1 LNINTEENQVA
12 TYWFQKTHE
21 YIAEADGEY
30 RVGISEFAAQE
41 LGDITFVE
49 LPEVGATFSRG
60 DSFGTVESVKA
71 VSDVYAPA
79 DLEVTA
85 VNEELA
91 DEPEKVNA
99 DPQGEGW
106 FIKAKLSDTSQ
117 LDDLMSEADYD
128 AMDKEAG

>member
-1 LNINTEENQVA
+1 VA
-12 TYWFQKTHE
+12 TFWFQKTHE
-21 YIAEADGEY
+21 YIAEVDGEY

-41 LGDITFVE
+41 LGDITFAE
-49 LPEVGATFSRG
+49 LPEVGATLAQGER
-60 DSFGTVESVKA
+60 FGTVESVKA
-71 VSDVYAPA
+71 VSDVYAPV

-99 DPQGEGW
+99 DPQGDGW
-106 FIKAKLSDTSQ
+106 FIKAKLSDPSQ
-117 LDDLMSEADYD
+117 LDALMSEADYD

>member
-1 LNINTEENQVA
+1 MA
-12 TYWFQKTHE
+12 TFWFQKTHE
-21 YIAEADGEY
+21 YIAEVDGDY

-49 LPEVGATFSRG
+49 LPEVGATFAQGER
-60 DSFGTVESVKA
+60 FGTVESVKA
-71 VSDVYAPA
+71 VSDVYAPV

-85 VNEELA
+85 VNEGLA

-106 FIKAKLSDTSQ
+106 FIKAKLSNPSQ
-117 LDDLMSEADYD
+117 LDALMSEADYN

>member
-1 LNINTEENQVA
+1 MA
-12 TYWFQKTHE
+12 TFWFQKTHE
-21 YIAEADGEY
+21 YIAEVDGEY

-49 LPEVGATFSRG
+49 LPEVGATFAQGER
-60 DSFGTVESVKA
+60 FGTVESVKA
-71 VSDVYAPA
+71 VSDVYAPV
-79 DLEVTA
+79 DFQVTA
-85 VNEELA
+85 VNEGLA

-106 FIKAKLSDTSQ
+106 FIKAKLSDPSQ
-117 LDDLMSEADYD
+117 LDALMSEADYD

>member
-1 LNINTEENQVA
+1 MA

-21 YIAEADGEY
+21 YIAEIDGEY

-49 LPEVGATFSRG
+49 LPEVGATFTRG

-99 DPQGEGW
+99 DPQGDGW
-106 FIKAKLSDTSQ
+106 FIKAKLSDASQ
-117 LDDLMSEADYD
+117 LDDLMSKADYD
-128 AMDKEAG
+128 AMNKEAG

>member
-1 LNINTEENQVA
+1 MA
-12 TYWFQKTHE
+12 TIWFQKTHE
-21 YIAEADGEY
+21 YIAEDSGEY

-49 LPEVGATFSRG
+49 LPDVGATITKG
-60 DSFGTVESVKA
+60 EPFGTVESVKA

-79 DLEVTA
+79 DFEVTA

-99 DPQGEGW
+99 DPQGDGW
-106 FIKAKLSDTSQ
+106 FIKVKLSDPSQ
-117 LDDLMSEADYD
+117 LDALMSEADYD